1 MSWVI
6 LNTKY
11 DIFIN
16 NVGYI
21 ANRGPMIT
29 SPTDVTAIMAHEIIT
44 LFFLF
49 YKYSIQ
55 EA

>member
-1 MSWVI
+1 MSCVI

-16 NVGYI
+16 SVEYI

-29 SPTDVTAIMAHEIIT
+29 SPTDVTAIVAHEIIT
-44 LFFLF
+44 VFLLF
-49 YKYSIQ
+49 YKYNIQ